1 MVRAFSTVA
10 PGLGAP
16 RVRTGSSDHPA
27 FDPFDAFVAEIFERL
42 PRADQRR
49 WAHVYTRGL
58 LMTPGRKTVRRLA
71 ASVSDS
77 ATAAQALHQF
87 VNASPWDWEP
97 VRARLADWVARRSG
111 PRALLLGTAVLPKR
125 GDRSCGVHRRFVPQE
140 GRTVNCQVG
149 IGAFLAGDRA
159 TVPVD
164 WRLLLPGAWSADPQV
179 RDRARVP
186 EDAAGTQDSGEA
198 QALALVDGV
207 LPGSGT
213 DPDGIPVV
221 ADLVGFADT
230 AALVAGLVSRRRR
243 FVLAVPGDLTV
254 LPDRTV
260 PGASRAPT
268 VQWAGV
274 SGAGFVRTGGGGPA
288 ARDGGGSLPRTDGPL
303 TVRAG
308 RGGPQASAGGRGL
321 PAAVGADRSP
331 ASAGGGLAARGGGG
345 LPAAAGGAG
354 VPASAGGGL
363 PMPADGGLPAR
374 AGRGGL
380 AVRAGGGQSVPVGGG
395 GSSTPAGNGPPAV
408 AGGAGVPASAGG
420 GLPMPADGGLSA
432 RAGRGGLAVRAGGGQ
447 SVSVGGGGSSTPA
460 GNGPPAVAGGAGVP
474 ASAGGG
480 LPMPADGGLS
490 ARAGRGGLAVRA
502 GGGQSVSVGGGGSS
516 TPAGNGPP
524 AVAGG
529 AGVPASAGGGL
540 PMPADGGL
548 SARAGRG
555 GLAVRAGGGQSVSV
569 GGGGSSTPA
578 GNGPPA
584 AAGGAGVPRS
594 AGTGGLLT
602 AARAGGPAS
611 RGGVGRLL
619 VRDLLAGQ
627 DAWSAQQPSVVSGVP
642 VRLPG
647 VPVPLRL
654 MVERRP
660 DEAGGDRFWLT
671 DLVERPAREVPA
683 LARLHSGAADTLERL
698 ADDFGLRAF
707 EGRSYPGW
715 HHHMT
720 LVSAAFAY
728 GALGRAGTPPTHPA
742 RASRGPQ
749 PGRPPRRARTL
760 TTPTRTGCS

>member
-1 MVRAFSTVA
+1 MA

-58 LMTPGRKTVRRLA
+58 LLTPGRKTVRRLA

-77 ATAAQALHQF
+77 DTAAQALHQF

-164 WRLLLPGAWSADPQV
+164 WRLLLPGAWSADPKV

-186 EDAAGTQDSGEA
+186 EDAAGTQDSGVA

-260 PGASRAPT
+260 PGASRAPA
-268 VQWAGV
+268 VGWAGV
-274 SGAGFVRTGGGGPA
+274 SGAGFVRAGGGGPA
-288 ARDGGGSLPRTDGPL
+288 ARGGGGSLTRTDGPL
-303 TVRAG
+303 PTRAG
-308 RGGPQASAGGRGL
+308 RGGPQVSAGGHGL
-321 PAAVGADRSP
+321 PAPMGAGRLS

-345 LPAAAGGAG
+345 PSAPVGGGLSTPAGDGLPAAVGGAG
-354 VPASAGGGL
+354 LATSAGTGL
-363 PMPADGGLPAR
+363 PVR
-374 AGRGGL
+374 AGRGGP
-380 AVRAGGGQSVPVGGG
+380 AAPVGG
-395 GSSTPAGNGPPAV
+395 AGPLTS
-408 AGGAGVPASAGG
+408 AGVGG
-420 GLPMPADGGLSA
+420 
-432 RAGRGGLAVRAGGGQ
+432 
-447 SVSVGGGGSSTPA
+447 
-460 GNGPPAVAGGAGVP
+460 
-474 ASAGGG
+474 
-480 LPMPADGGLS
+480 
-490 ARAGRGGLAVRA
+490 
-502 GGGQSVSVGGGGSS
+502 
-516 TPAGNGPP
+516 
-524 AVAGG
+524 
-529 AGVPASAGGGL
+529 
-540 PMPADGGL
+540 
-548 SARAGRG
+548 
-555 GLAVRAGGGQSVSV
+555 
-569 GGGGSSTPA
+569 
-578 GNGPPA
+578 PA
-584 AAGGAGVPRS
+584 ARP
-594 AGTGGLLT
+594 
-602 AARAGGPAS
+602 RAGGPAS
-611 RGGVGRLL
+611 RGAVGGLL

-647 VPVPLRL
+647 IPVPLRL
-654 MVERRP
+654 TVERRS

-683 LARLHSGAADTLERL
+683 LARLHTGAADTLERL

-728 GALGRAGTPPTHPA
+728 GALGALGRAGTPPTHPA

>member
-27 FDPFDAFVAEIFERL
+27 FDASNASNASEAFDAFVAEIFERL
-42 PRADQRR
+42 PRADQRK
-49 WAHVYTRGL
+49 WAQVYTRGL

-97 VRARLADWVARRSG
+97 VRARLADWVVRRSG

-149 IGAFLAGDRA
+149 IGAFLAADRA

-164 WRLLLPGAWSADPQV
+164 WRLLLPGPWSADPQV

-186 EDAAGTQDSGEA
+186 EDAAGTQDSGAA

-207 LPGSGT
+207 HGSLPGTG
-213 DPDGIPVV
+213 PEGIPVV
-221 ADLVGFADT
+221 AGLVGFADT
-230 AALVAGLVSRRRR
+230 AALVGGLVSRRRR
-243 FVLAVPGDLTV
+243 FVVAVPGDLAV

-260 PGASRAPT
+260 PGTPRASAAG
-268 VQWAGV
+268 WAGV
-274 SGAGFVRTGGGGPA
+274 PGVRGVAGARFVWGGGALPARLPVPAGGGG
-288 ARDGGGSLPRTDGPL
+288 L
-303 TVRAG
+303 
-308 RGGPQASAGGRGL
+308 
-321 PAAVGADRSP
+321 P
-331 ASAGGGLAARGGGG
+331 ASAGGGL
-345 LPAAAGGAG
+345 L
-354 VPASAGGGL
+354 
-363 PMPADGGLPAR
+363 
-374 AGRGGL
+374 
-380 AVRAGGGQSVPVGGG
+380 
-395 GSSTPAGNGPPAV
+395 TPAG
-408 AGGAGVPASAGG
+408 
-420 GLPMPADGGLSA
+420 
-432 RAGRGGLAVRAGGGQ
+432 
-447 SVSVGGGGSSTPA
+447 
-460 GNGPPAVAGGAGVP
+460 
-474 ASAGGG
+474 
-480 LPMPADGGLS
+480 
-490 ARAGRGGLAVRA
+490 
-502 GGGQSVSVGGGGSS
+502 
-516 TPAGNGPP
+516 
-524 AVAGG
+524 
-529 AGVPASAGGGL
+529 
-540 PMPADGGL
+540 
-548 SARAGRG
+548 
-555 GLAVRAGGGQSVSV
+555 
-569 GGGGSSTPA
+569 
-578 GNGPPA
+578 A
-584 AAGGAGVPRS
+584 A
-594 AGTGGLLT
+594 L
-602 AARAGGPAS
+602 AARPGAGGPVVPAGA
-611 RGGVGRLL
+611 GGLL

-627 DAWSAQQPSVVSGVP
+627 DAWSAQQPSAVAAVP

-660 DEAGGDRFWLT
+660 DEAGGDRYWLT

-683 LARLHSGAADTLERL
+683 LARLHTGAADTLERL

-728 GALGRAGTPPTHPA
+728 RALGRAGTPPTHSA